1 MFVDLA
7 ELFKSR
13 KAVAGSTRDMA
24 ARAQAAGYQISHTQ
38 LGEYARGKVTFPSE
52 QTREAIAAALMV
64 DVVEVT
70 LAAVES
76 VAPGV
81 LGAAQSEHAQAFVLK
96 VKGRT
101 DDEIRQTL
109 GVVEATLRAM
119 EASRSAVESSDNGP
133 EVPNAS

>member
-1 MFVDLA
+1 MNLA
-7 ELFKSR
+7 QLFSSR

-24 ARAQAAGYQISHTQ
+24 VRAQAAGYKISHTQ
-38 LGEYARGKVTFPSE
+38 LGEYARGKVTFPAE
-52 QTREAIAAALMV
+52 HTREAIAAALMV
-64 DVVEVT
+64 DVAEVT

-81 LGAAQSEHAQAFVLK
+81 LGSVASQHAQAFLLK

-119 EASRSAVESSDNGP
+119 EASRSAVESSGGGP
-133 EVPNAS
+133 EVPDGS